1 MALHRIC
8 KQLLAGCVATLSVGA
23 SARADVSPGE
33 LEGPSREPPVA
44 GAPVPWSRQPVRWFL
59 SSEIDTGFLY
69 VRPRFSAGYGRPHD
83 GWVGL
88 DTNPIFSAEGV
99 AAYAGLRFDLP
110 YFNLRVGGRYWYT
123 FRRAFLL
130 PDDSYTVEDI
140 ELRRGPRS
148 KFLTWEAELTT
159 HLPLGPGNV
168 LLELAGSR
176 VTGVPDGYFVYE
188 ETLHVVVDPPWV
200 WRTRLGYMLPL
211 DRDRTIVVGPA
222 AEVVGI
228 PKRDTLVLRAGA
240 IARIFLSPA
249 LEARGTFLPAIASP
263 DPLGARGGDA
273 FLLGI
278 RYRWATG
285 P

>member
-1 MALHRIC
+1 MAPHRTATLI
-8 KQLLAGCVATLSVGA
+8 LAAWVATLSIA
-23 SARADVSPGE
+23 MPARADVSPGE
-33 LEGPSREPPVA
+33 LERQSQLPLPE

-59 SSEIDTGFLY
+59 STEIDTGFLY

-83 GWVGL
+83 RWVGI

-99 AAYAGLRFDLP
+99 AGYAGLRFDLP
-110 YFNLRVGGRYWYT
+110 YVNLRVGGRYWYT
-123 FRRAFLL
+123 FRRDFLL

-148 KFLTWEAELTT
+148 QFSTWEAELTT
-159 HLPLGPGNV
+159 NIPIGPGNV

-188 ETLHVVVDPPWV
+188 ETLRVVVEPPWV
-200 WRTRLGYMLPL
+200 WRTRIGYMLPL
-211 DRDRTIVVGPA
+211 DPDRTIVIGPV
-222 AEVVGI
+222 AELVGI
-228 PKRDTLVLRAGA
+228 PKRDAIVLRAGA

-249 LEARGTFLPAIASP
+249 LEARGTFLPAVASP